1 MYLFAQHNKISLPKM
16 TDKIMFNTVL
26 YKTLLQMHIMTDISQ
41 MFLYLHY
48 LFISQQQ
55 STEFHATNTSSET
68 KC

>member
-1 MYLFAQHNKISLPKM
+1 
-16 TDKIMFNTVL
+16 
-26 YKTLLQMHIMTDISQ
+26 MHIMTDISQ

-68 KC
+68 KCWSEWMLPRDWYILRNIRVQSKLVQSKSLY